1 MPCVF
6 TCPSLG
12 ITMVAVKELKL
23 GVGWCWASVPG
34 QLCQQALLSVQSFII
49 FQQGLPTA
57 WYGCCLFI
65 YMYFNETSRAR
76 AWSTAGA
83 MVSRSK
89 RPADL
94 SDGSCLNVL
103 ASFLHMWFVGF
114 AATASDAGWSLR
126 AGSLSV
132 LSVSFLLLW
141 FLFLLFFLVAVVCLF
156 IYRLSLRVLVVRFEG
171 STSLLCIGGHFFLCF
186 CCISG
191 VQQWGRRNVSQIIK
205 GGGCQSK
212 KSFLNLNTKTNW
224 VLVLLF
230 LFHYGV

>member
-12 ITMVAVKELKL
+12 ITMVAVKQLKL

-141 FLFLLFFLVAVVCLF
+141 FLFLLFFWWRWSVCLF
-156 IYRLSLRVLVVRFEG
+156 TDCRYVSLWLGLRA
-171 STSLLCIGGHFFLCF
+171 
-186 CCISG
+186 
-191 VQQWGRRNVSQIIK
+191 
-205 GGGCQSK
+205 
-212 KSFLNLNTKTNW
+212 
-224 VLVLLF
+224 VLLF
-230 LFHYGV
+230 CALEAVFSSVFAAFMVCSSGEGETFLRS